1 MSQRNPPLLAV
12 PGFQWLGLNIGI
24 KDDTLDFG
32 VVASERECTA
42 AAVFTRNN
50 FPGAPVIVGREL
62 IADGR
67 LQAVAV
73 VSKNA
78 NVATGARGIA
88 HARSMCRWVGEQL
101 GIPDTLVLPGSTG
114 VIGVPLPIERVGQGC
129 RKIREHLGSDTR
141 SLERFSRAIL
151 TTDRWPKWFC

>member
-1 MSQRNPPLLAV
+1 MSQRNPPLLPV

-67 LQAVAV
+67 LQAIAV

-78 NVATGARGIA
+78 NVATGARGLE
-88 HARSMCRWVGEQL
+88 HARSLSRW
-101 GIPDTLVLPGSTG
+101 DSVL
-114 VIGVPLPIERVGQGC
+114 LR
-129 RKIREHLGSDTR
+129 
-141 SLERFSRAIL
+141 
-151 TTDRWPKWFC
+151 

>member
-62 IADGR
+62 IAD
-67 LQAVAV
+67 
-73 VSKNA
+73 
-78 NVATGARGIA
+78 AT
-88 HARSMCRWVGEQL
+88 M
-101 GIPDTLVLPGSTG
+101 TLVHGERPDDLAPAQPEENSARPGH
-114 VIGVPLPIERVGQGC
+114 Q
-129 RKIREHLGSDTR
+129 
-141 SLERFSRAIL
+141 
-151 TTDRWPKWFC
+151 